1 MSTILITG
9 GTRGIGRELANQY
22 KNDGWTVLVT
32 GRNPDGADV
41 NADRVLALDVA
52 SQSSIDALKAEL
64 GDMPIDLLWNNA
76 GVYLD
81 KGLSLSEMTFENWGE
96 TFLINSVAPMLI
108 ASAFASNVAASE
120 HRKMAFTTSRM
131 GSIDELGEAADNAYA
146 YRSSKTALNMAVSI
160 FTNRVRPQG
169 IRTAMLHPGWVRT
182 DMGGPT
188 AAIDVLESATGMKA
202 VMDGLDDATSGT
214 FFNYDGG
221 TFNW

>member
-1 MSTILITG
+1 M
-9 GTRGIGRELANQY
+9 
-22 KNDGWTVLVT
+22 
-32 GRNPDGADV
+32 
-41 NADRVLALDVA
+41 LALDVA
-52 SQSSIDALKAEL
+52 SQSSIDALKTEL

-81 KGLSLSEMTFENWGE
+81 KGLSLSELTFDTWGE
-96 TFLINSVAPMLI
+96 TFSINSVAPMLI

-131 GSIDELGEAADNAYA
+131 GSIDELGEADNAYA
-146 YRSSKTALNMAVSI
+146 YRASKTALNMAVSI
-160 FTNRVRPQG
+160 FTNQVRPQG

-182 DMGGPT
+182 EMGGPT

-202 VMDGLDDATSGT
+202 VMDALNDSGSGT